1 MTWDNGDRTILV
13 NPELGG
19 VTFGTHLTTTP
30 QDELF
35 AAIEGTAFH
44 TRIILN
50 RLLEHGAAVD
60 RIINGGGIPQ
70 RNAPLNQVYAN
81 VLNKPILVPQG
92 DVTSLGS
99 AIFAFMA
106 AKAFPSIEAAQ
117 NALCPPFRMYVPDKE
132 SVQVYEDLFRL
143 YRRLYFSLGI
153 KRSEPI
159 GIGDI
164 LPTLRRTAEKARA
177 LANTTSA

>member
-1 MTWDNGDRTILV
+1 M
-13 NPELGG
+13 
-19 VTFGTHLTTTP
+19 
-30 QDELF
+30 F

-50 RLLEHGAAVD
+50 RMIEHGASVE

-70 RNAPLNQVYAN
+70 RNAALNQVYAN

-106 AKAFPSIEAAQ
+106 AKAFPTIEAAQ
-117 NALCPPFRMYVPDKE
+117 NALCPPFRMYLPEKE
-132 SVQVYEDLFRL
+132 SVLVYEELFRI
-143 YRRLYFSLGI
+143 YRRLYFALGV
-153 KRSEPI
+153 KRSEPVT
-159 GIGDI
+159 IGDI
-164 LPTLRRTAEKARA
+164 LPQLRRTAEKARK
-177 LANTTSA
+177 LAATPTTA